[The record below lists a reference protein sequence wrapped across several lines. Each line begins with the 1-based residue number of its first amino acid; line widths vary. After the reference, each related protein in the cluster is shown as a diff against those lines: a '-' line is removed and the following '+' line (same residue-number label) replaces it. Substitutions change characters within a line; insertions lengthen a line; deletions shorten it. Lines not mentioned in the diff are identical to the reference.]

1 MVISHLG
8 SKELKMSADKK
19 QMVKVLS
26 RKGRSTYLRRAAQ
39 LVDKTARRILDIG
52 CGIGALTPILL
63 DRVPDA
69 SIIGLDLSTYLL
81 GVFKSNHNTLP
92 VCVVQGRMPEIPI
105 QESSVDAIIAIQSL
119 HEVFHF
125 LGEKHLV
132 MTLQKAY
139 SLLSNNGTF
148 IALDHQNPGDDP
160 IEARIPE
167 STITKLD
174 YFIERFQPRK
184 IRYDVIDDD
193 WIRISKRD
201 FYDFITK
208 IWSFG
213 TPLEEEEMHET
224 HTPFTGDE
232 IWSHFEQAGF
242 VVEHLETINPVK
254 SRLKPFKVKV
264 QKGTDLPG
272 RHFLLRARKILPC

>member
-1 MVISHLG
+1 
-8 SKELKMSADKK
+8 
-19 QMVKVLS
+19 
-26 RKGRSTYLRRAAQ
+26 
-39 LVDKTARRILDIG
+39 VDRTTKRILDIG
-52 CGIGALTPILL
+52 CGIGAFIPILH

-81 GVFKSNHNTLP
+81 GVLKSNHNSLP
-92 VCVVQGRMPEIPI
+92 VCVIQGRMPEFPI

-125 LGEKHLV
+125 LGEEHLV
-132 MTLQKAY
+132 MTLQKAH
-139 SLLSNNGTF
+139 SILSKNGTF

-160 IEARIPE
+160 VEAQIPE
-167 STITKLD
+167 STMTKLN

-184 IRYDVIDDD
+184 IRYDVIDSD

-201 FYDFITK
+201 LYDFITK

-213 TPLEEEEMHET
+213 TPLEDEEMHET
-224 HTPFTGDE
+224 HTSFTRKE
-232 IWSHFEQAGF
+232 IQTNFEQTGF

-254 SRLKPFKVKV
+254 SRFKSFKVKV
-264 QKGTDLPG
+264 QNGTDLPG
-272 RHFLLRARKILPC
+272 RHFLLRARKLQPS